1 MISGD
6 TKLNIGVGTIFFI
19 GLVLFYFF
27 LNGIGSTSGMH
38 TGVVTAVEY
47 NSNIIWDANLVYFKT
62 NTESSQEDVYCV
74 NDPNVKSQLQQDANS
89 KKIVTIYY
97 KNNFLFWK
105 WDCNGGS
112 TIIYNVKG
120 E

>member
-1 MISGD
+1 MKKG
-6 TKLNIGVGTIFFI
+6 NIGLNVSIGIIFAF
-19 GLVLFYFF
+19 LFALFYFF
-27 LNGIGSTSGMH
+27 LNGIGSTLGQH

-47 NSNIIWDANLVYFKT
+47 NSNIIWGANLVYFKT

-74 NDPNVKSQLQQDANS
+74 NDPNVKSQLQQYANN
-89 KKIVTIYY
+89 KQVVTIYY

-105 WDCNGGS
+105 WECNGGS